1 MLCTGCYLCRP
12 QETNVNVVFSA
23 RKVEPGLEGIWVVKG
38 GQFGLSLGRLLSK
51 GGMMRPVA
59 RVARPCWSAARGR
72 PHRRHRGVDHD
83 GRTPRTKPS
92 KPVTC

>member
-1 MLCTGCYLCRP
+1 MQT
-12 QETNVNVVFSA
+12 A
-23 RKVEPGLEGIWVVKG
+23 RNQCERSFQREKGGARLEGIGVVKG

-59 RVARPCWSAARGR
+59 RVARPCWSAAHDR
-72 PHRRHRGVDHD
+72 PHRRDRGVDHD
-83 GRTPRTKPS
+83 GRNPRTKPG